1 MKLTCTQENLNK
13 GLSLVSHIA
22 NKNNN
27 LPILNNVLLKADKN
41 GLLLVTTDLE
51 IGIKAFVRGKV
62 DEEGEFTVG
71 AKLLNDFVSLVPK
84 ENIDLELKE
93 NTLKIKSKNQKTNIK
108 GLEAEDFPLIPEIE
122 KENEVELNMNDFKT
136 ALSQLVFS
144 ASLDSSR
151 LEINAV
157 FFNFLK
163 NELVLAATD
172 SYRLAEKKLVI
183 NSGQEKELIVPLK
196 TIQELLRI
204 LNDQNNQALK
214 IYFNENQ
221 IMFVFD
227 GVELISRVVSG
238 KYPDYQQIIPKSF
251 NTEAKFAVNQLV
263 PAIKSAALFC
273 KPGINDVRLSIANN
287 QIFPL
292 GHHMFYQSVIIG
304 KSKVAIRD
312 QTQQMFRLV
321 CHQQTGYTAFHGE
334 ILRFLRRYILIYAI
348 RLFNHIILRSF
359 HSFDFFHIFLN
370 RHKPVDNANSAQP
383 RHRDRHIRFGH
394 RIHI

>member
-13 GLSLVSHIA
+13 GLNLVSHIA

-238 KYPDYQQIIPKSF
+238 KYPDYQQIIPKKF

-287 QIFPL
+287 EIVIASASSGLGENIITVPAEITGEANDIIFNYRYFLDGLSNL
-292 GHHMFYQSVIIG
+292 GGNEAVLKINNNATPALLQNRQNEKY
-304 KSKVAIRD
+304 
-312 QTQQMFRLV
+312 L
-321 CHQQTGYTAFHGE
+321 Y
-334 ILRFLRRYILIYAI
+334 LIMPI
-348 RLFNHIILRSF
+348 
-359 HSFDFFHIFLN
+359 
-370 RHKPVDNANSAQP
+370 KQ
-383 RHRDRHIRFGH
+383 
-394 RIHI
+394 